1 MNGRF
6 IKTFNVS
13 IKHHLSIFLLLMV
26 CVGSQAQYRTPEQLR
41 CDYAGA
47 FARQDIL
54 AWKRLNVQVGRQMA
68 VSPSAALAQ
77 TQVLAYYGSVAW
89 YIRTDLT
96 VAQHYTDSLSAAL
109 DRAERYSQLATFCE
123 MMRVSHSFFS
133 AYLSPWL
140 SPYYVG
146 KAFYSLNSPNETV
159 LASPFYWTEMGN
171 TKYHVPDF
179 AGRDYRASAL
189 YYGRSAAILASDGS
203 CKCNW
208 YYLNTLLWQARSLQ
222 KQKKVTQ
229 SLTVYRQIVSL
240 RPDFDTVRAII
251 RILERD
257 STARF

>member
-1 MNGRF
+1 MKCRF
-6 IKTFNVS
+6 IKTFSVS
-13 IKHHLSIFLLLMV
+13 IKHCLFILLLAT
-26 CVGSQAQYRTPEQLR
+26 GGYSSAQYRSPDQLR

-47 FARQDIL
+47 FARQDIA
-54 AWKRLNVQVGRQMA
+54 AWKRLNAQVVRQMG

-77 TQVLAYYGSVAW
+77 IQVLAYYGSVAW
-89 YIRTDLT
+89 YIRTDLAA
-96 VAQHYTDSLSAAL
+96 AQDYTDSLSDAL

-146 KAFYSLNSPNETV
+146 KAFYSFNSPDAAV
-159 LASPFYWTEMGN
+159 LASPYYWTELGN

-179 AGRDYRASAL
+179 AGRDYRSSAL

-222 KQKKVTQ
+222 KQKKVSQ
-229 SLTVYRQIVSL
+229 SLVVYRQIVTL
-240 RPDFDTVRAII
+240 RPDFDTVRSII